1 MTNTTQKVDTHA
13 ANSDKNKLSLMPLL
27 SLEMKSIGSGYRAL
41 NELTRKS
48 QVRILDASPL
58 ASGFLIL
65 ATGSV
70 QDLKETISNVL
81 LPDQGLSSENIID
94 HELIEQFSKANLD
107 ALYSLAQIGLDESL
121 AIVEFSTVT
130 DLLRAAHLL
139 TSTHSLLPIELK
151 IFRSAQGGGY
161 GFFTGKSDKVKV
173 GVAEIQKMISGKK
186 MEGRVEEIHQPSEIF
201 RSYFNLSG
209 QS

>member
-1 MTNTTQKVDTHA
+1 MNTTQNVDTPA
-13 ANSDKNKLSLMPLL
+13 ASSDTNKLSQMPLL
-27 SLEMKSIGSGYRAL
+27 SLEMKWISSGYRAL

-70 QDLKETISNVL
+70 QDLKETIANVL
-81 LPDQGLSSENIID
+81 RPELGLSQETIVD
-94 HELIEQFSKANLD
+94 HELIEQFSKANVD

-121 AIVEFSTVT
+121 AVVEFSTVT
-130 DLLRAAHLL
+130 GLLRAAHLL
-139 TSTHSLLPIELK
+139 TSDHSLLPIELK

-173 GVAEIQKMISGKK
+173 GVAALQKMISGKN
-186 MEGRVEEIHQPSEIF
+186 MEGRVEEIRQPSEIF

-209 QS
+209 QC